1 MCLFA
6 TLAHGGLTVL
16 GLALVGFIC
25 MIMNLVQCCFTYSCY
40 LTLREREIWIYMFL
54 LLAQVLLNTLDI
66 LGITDGEG
74 KNHLQES
81 SLQQLGQFIAL
92 AMCVLVGYFVGRASY
107 LFRKSGGLYGG
118 LPHGH

>member
-74 KNHLQES
+74 KSIGRL
-81 SLQQLGQFIAL
+81 F
-92 AMCVLVGYFVGRASY
+92 CWRGRAS
-107 LFRKSGGLYGG
+107 SGHFFSG
-118 LPHGH
+118 PRSS